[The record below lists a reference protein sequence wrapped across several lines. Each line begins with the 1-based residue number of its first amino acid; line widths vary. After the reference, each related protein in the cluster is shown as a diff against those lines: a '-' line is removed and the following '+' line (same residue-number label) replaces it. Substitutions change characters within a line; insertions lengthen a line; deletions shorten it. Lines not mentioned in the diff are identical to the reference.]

1 MAFSDLYRVGAHA
14 VITNADKKVLL
25 LKANY
30 GNFAWGLPGGGID
43 PDETI
48 LQGLQREC
56 EEELGLIV
64 CVDYLSGIYLHTDIN
79 AHVSIF
85 RCHLPDDYA
94 QIQLSDEHSEYA
106 FFELDELSPIQK
118 QRVQDSLNFSG
129 DVVFRKF

>member
-1 MAFSDLYRVGAHA
+1 MAFSDQYRVGAHA
-14 VITNADKKVLL
+14 VITNIDGKVLL

-43 PDETI
+43 PGETI

-64 CVDYLSGIYLHTDIN
+64 RVDYLSGLYLHTDIN

-85 RCHLPDDYA
+85 RCQLPDHTE
-94 QIQLSDEHSEYA
+94 IQLSHEHSEYT
-106 FFELDELSPIQK
+106 FFALDELSSIQRV
-118 QRVQDSLNFSG
+118 RVQDCLNFTG
-129 DVVFRKF
+129 QVVFRKF

>member
-1 MAFSDLYRVGAHA
+1 MAFSDQYRVGAHA
-14 VITNADKKVLL
+14 VITNIDGKVLL

-43 PDETI
+43 PGETI

-64 CVDYLSGIYLHTDIN
+64 RVDYLSGLYLHTDIN

-85 RCHLPDDYA
+85 RCHLPDQA
-94 QIQLSDEHSEYA
+94 QIQLSHEHSEYA
-106 FFELDELSPIQK
+106 FFTIEELSLLQK
-118 QRVQDSLNFSG
+118 RRVQDSLDFNG
-129 DVVFRKF
+129 QVIFRAF